1 MNTTPIL
8 LTVLA
13 MVTVC
18 SAVWL
23 GVCFD
28 CGGIATA
35 AAEDESLAFP
45 MPPERADA
53 VMDGGVVAW
62 TDGMYFTDDSV
73 VTIRGYSGSPESPVT
88 IVVLNP
94 AGNIAAVSQVESA
107 GDGAFEASVST
118 AGFYWKQE
126 GWYVITARAGP
137 NSEPYTIHI
146 GLGDAGRCGTGQI
159 PVDAG
164 AEGVHCMEVSGR
176 DGIAAETA
184 VLNVKTKTLTVRVS
198 GDGPG
203 SITLDVPRH
212 LLDSRDGDGTDTPFV
227 VTAGDQ
233 PVMSSET
240 DRDEDRRRVVVE
252 YPDTYEAISIRG
264 THVIP
269 EFGAVAAI
277 LAVSV
282 AGVLAARRM
291 ASVHG

>member
-1 MNTTPIL
+1 MNATSTL
-8 LTVLA
+8 LAVLSTVA
-13 MVTVC
+13 VC
-18 SAVWL
+18 GAVWA
-23 GVCFD
+23 GICFE
-28 CGGIATA
+28 CGGMA
-35 AAEDESLAFP
+35 AGDEGPAFP
-45 MPPERADA
+45 VPPERADA

-62 TDGMYFTDDSV
+62 TDSVYFAVDSV
-73 VTIRGYSGSPESPVT
+73 VTIHGYSESPENQVT

-107 GDGAFEASVST
+107 DDGTFEASVST

-126 GWYVITARAGP
+126 GWYAITARAGP
-137 NSEPYTIHI
+137 NSEPYTVHI

-164 AEGVHCMEVSGR
+164 AEGVHCMGAVSGR
-176 DGIAAETA
+176 DGIAAEAA
-184 VLNVKTKTLTVRVS
+184 VLNVKTRTLAVRVS

-203 SITLDVPRH
+203 SITFDVPRH
-212 LLDSRDGDGTDTPFV
+212 LLDSRDGDGADTPFV

-233 PVMSSET
+233 PVMFSET
-240 DRDEDRRRVVVE
+240 DPDEDHRRVVAE
-252 YPDTYEAISIRG
+252 YPGTYGFISIRG

-291 ASVHG
+291 SPVHG